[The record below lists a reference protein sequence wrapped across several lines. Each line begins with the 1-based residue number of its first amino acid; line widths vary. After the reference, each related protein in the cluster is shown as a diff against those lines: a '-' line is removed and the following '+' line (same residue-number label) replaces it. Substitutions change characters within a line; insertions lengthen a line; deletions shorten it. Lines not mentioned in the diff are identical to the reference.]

1 MEKEND
7 FSEDFLCSADQFLE
21 CDDYKGDN
29 GFFKFTK
36 ENKFYF
42 ALNFSGKTYL
52 RSQSYSLEISRDN
65 GINSVYRNA
74 FLDERWLTSKTLD
87 NKFYYYLIAGNKHEV
102 ARSCYYNSEEEMEND
117 LNWIRSENSII
128 GIGATE
134 VEGKWYSA
142 VELLSKKK
150 INFEENQIEV
160 SNSIPENNGEEL
172 NIPLEKSSNKLENDY
187 IRFAD
192 EELKFVPNKKNTNLK
207 NLMWITVIAALVI
220 LSFIYFEH

>member
-52 RSQSYSLEISRDN
+52 RSQNYSLEIARDN

-102 ARSCYYNSEEEMEND
+102 ARSCYYNSKEEMEND

-134 VEGKWYSA
+134 IEGKWYSA

-150 INFEENQIEV
+150 INFEENQIEEF
-160 SNSIPENNGEEL
+160 NSIPKNNNEEL
-172 NIPLEKSSNKLENDY
+172 NIPLEKSLDNLEKDFNSFP
-187 IRFAD
+187 I
-192 EELKFVPNKKNTNLK
+192 EEIKKRTQDKNANFRNL
-207 NLMWITVIAALVI
+207 LWITIIAAMIV
-220 LSFIYFEH
+220 LSFIYFKK

>member
-52 RSQSYSLEISRDN
+52 RSQNYSLEIARDN

-102 ARSCYYNSEEEMEND
+102 ARSCYYNSKEEMEND

-134 VEGKWYSA
+134 IEGKWYSA

-150 INFEENQIEV
+150 INFEENQIEEF
-160 SNSIPENNGEEL
+160 NSIPKNYNEEL
-172 NIPLEKSSNKLENDY
+172 NIPLEKSLDNLEKDFNSFP
-187 IRFAD
+187 I
-192 EELKFVPNKKNTNLK
+192 EEIKKRTQDKNANFRNL
-207 NLMWITVIAALVI
+207 LWITIIAAMIV
-220 LSFIYFEH
+220 LSFIYFKK